1 MALLGPY
8 GSNSDG
14 KGEDSTILLQTQT
27 SEMLRIKF
35 MPQERSQDDT
45 GSLQN
50 LNTAT
55 LPAWERRNGPNS
67 DF

>member
-1 MALLGPY
+1 MVSLH
-8 GSNSDG
+8 GSAVVV
-14 KGEDSTILLQTQT
+14 QTQT
-27 SEMLRIKF
+27 SNMLRNKF
-35 MPQERSQDDT
+35 MPQEQSGDDT

-55 LPAWERRNGPNS
+55 LPAWERRNGENS